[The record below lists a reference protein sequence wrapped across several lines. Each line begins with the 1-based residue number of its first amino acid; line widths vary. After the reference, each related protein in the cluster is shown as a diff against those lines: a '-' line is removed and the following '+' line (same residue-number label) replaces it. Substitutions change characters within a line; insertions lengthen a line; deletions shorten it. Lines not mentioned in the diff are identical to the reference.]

1 MWLYQ
6 HLWLR
11 GWVRVGEC
19 EPYNLYQVP
28 GEGAVAVSKGR
39 KVPDPPIDHAAQ
51 LRDRLGRAAYTQ
63 WQREMGQLPDWGQ
76 LSTPERVSWKAI
88 GQAVMDVIVDKGDR
102 RGEFSVSSI
111 YGCATQKPYVN
122 IEVSTSPMQCSPAKA
137 REMALFLLECA
148 DASESDAVLIGYA
161 KDVLDLD
168 ERGAAQL
175 LQQFRQYREK
185 QRGSAVDSA

>member
-1 MWLYQ
+1 M
-6 HLWLR
+6 
-11 GWVRVGEC
+11 
-19 EPYNLYQVP
+19 
-28 GEGAVAVSKGR
+28 KGR
-39 KVPDPPIDHAAQ
+39 RVPDSPIDHAAQ
-51 LRDRLGRAAYTQ
+51 LRDRLGKAAFSV
-63 WQREMGQLPDWGQ
+63 RHDSSG
-76 LSTPERVSWKAI
+76 RSWEDESEGARDYWRDV

-111 YGCATQKPYVN
+111 YGYATQQPYVN
-122 IEVSTSPMQCSPAKA
+122 IEVSVSPMQCSPAKA